1 MSDLIKYLLPIVQMK
16 DSVQAVMGRDLHE
29 FLQIGTDY
37 RHWFPRMAAYGF
49 EEGTDYCLKNDH
61 SSPTAGMPSRPRLNH
76 IVSLD
81 MAKEIAMIQR
91 SELGQQARRYFIE
104 AEKQLQRKRQA
115 EQQQLPNPSDMS
127 RLEILELAITAEK
140 ERLAL
145 EVENK
150 GLQPK
155 AEAYDA
161 VCSSEGL
168 YTMSEAAKMLGTG
181 RNSLFAQ
188 LRHGGIFISRGQD
201 YNTPYQRYMKY
212 FEVKQ
217 GYRIDPRTEKRV
229 ATRTTFVKPEG
240 IGFLRQALGLHSPN
254 PVESMPD
261 PLPLF

>member
-16 DSVQAVMGRDLHE
+16 DSVRAVMGRDLHE
-29 FLQIGTDY
+29 FLQIGAHYKD
-37 RHWFPRMAAYGF
+37 WFPRMAAYGF
-49 EEGTDYCLKNDH
+49 EEGTDYCLKNER
-61 SSPTAGMPSRPRLNH
+61 STPPAGMPSRPRLNH

-104 AEKQLQRKRQA
+104 AEKQLQRQNKA
-115 EQQQLPNPSDMS
+115 KQQTANPSDMS

-145 EVENK
+145 EAENK
-150 GLQPK
+150 VLQPK

-168 YTMSEAAKMLGTG
+168 YTMSEVAKMLGTG

-240 IGFLRQALGLHSPN
+240 IGFLRQALGLHHLN
-254 PVESMPD
+254 QVELTPE
-261 PLPLF
+261 PLF

>member
-1 MSDLIKYLLPIVQMK
+1 MSDLIKYMLPIVQME
-16 DSVQAVMGRDLHE
+16 DAVQAVMGRDLHK

-37 RHWFPRMAAYGF
+37 RHWFPRMVDYGF
-49 EEGTDYCLKNDH
+49 VEGVDYTVKNDRLILA
-61 SSPTAGMPSRPRLNH
+61 AGMPPQTRLNH

-91 SELGQQARRYFIE
+91 SELGQKARRYFIE
-104 AEKQLQRKRQA
+104 AEKQLRRNLQA
-115 EQQQLPNPSDMS
+115 EQSQAKPQSDMS

-145 EVENK
+145 EAENK
-150 GLQPK
+150 VLQPK

-240 IGFLRQALGLHSPN
+240 IGFIRKALGLDKTYQ
-254 PVESMPD
+254 VELTPE
-261 PLPLF
+261 PLF

>member
-29 FLQIGTDY
+29 FLQIGAHYKD
-37 RHWFPRMAAYGF
+37 WFPRMAAYGF
-49 EEGTDYCLKNDH
+49 EEGTDYCLKNER
-61 SSPTAGMPSRPRLNH
+61 STPPAGIPSRPRLNH

-104 AEKQLQRKRQA
+104 AEKQLQRQTREK
-115 EQQQLPNPSDMS
+115 QQPTNPSDMS

-145 EVENK
+145 EAENK
-150 GLQPK
+150 VLQPK

-161 VCSSEGL
+161 ICSSKGL
-168 YTMSEAAKMLGTG
+168 YTVSEAAKILGTG
-181 RNSLFAQ
+181 RNTLFAM
-188 LRHGGIFISRGQD
+188 LRHNGIFISRGND

-217 GYRIDPRTEKRV
+217 GYRTDPQTGQKI
-229 ATRTTFVKPEG
+229 ATRTTLVKPEG
-240 IGFLRQALGLHSPN
+240 INFIRKVLGLDKAHQ
-254 PVESMPD
+254 VESVSEQ
-261 PLPLF
+261 LF

>member
-1 MSDLIKYLLPIVQMK
+1 MSDLIKYLLPIVQMNE
-16 DSVQAVMGRDLHE
+16 SVQAVMGRDLHE
-29 FLQIGTDY
+29 FLQIGAAY

-49 EEGTDYCLKNDH
+49 EEGTDYCVKNDL
-61 SSPTAGMPSRPRLNH
+61 SVSPAGMPSRPRLNH

-81 MAKEIAMIQR
+81 MAKEIAMMQR
-91 SELGQQARRYFIE
+91 SKLGQQARRYFIE
-104 AEKQLQRKRQA
+104 AEKELQRQTQA
-115 EQQQLPNPSDMS
+115 KSQPTSTSDMS

-145 EVENK
+145 EAENK
-150 GLQPK
+150 VLQPK

-168 YTMSEAAKMLGTG
+168 YTMSEAAKILGTG

-188 LRHGGIFISRGQD
+188 LRHNGIFISRGQD

-229 ATRTTFVKPEG
+229 ATWTTFVKPEG
-240 IGFLRQALGLHSPN
+240 IGFIRKALGLDKAYQ
-254 PVESMPD
+254 VELTPE
-261 PLPLF
+261 PLF

>member
-29 FLQIGTDY
+29 FLQIGAHYKD
-37 RHWFPRMAAYGF
+37 WFPRMAAYGF
-49 EEGTDYCLKNDH
+49 EEGTDYCLKNER
-61 SSPTAGMPSRPRLNH
+61 STPPAGMPSRPRLNH

-91 SELGQQARRYFIE
+91 SELGRQARRYFIE
-104 AEKQLQRKRQA
+104 AEKQLQYKLRA
-115 EQQQLPNPSDMS
+115 EQAHSKPQSDMS

-145 EVENK
+145 EAENK
-150 GLQPK
+150 VLQPK

-168 YTMSEAAKMLGTG
+168 YTMAEAAKILGTG

-188 LRHGGIFISRGQD
+188 LRQGGIFISRGQD

-240 IGFLRQALGLHSPN
+240 ICFLREALGLHHLN
-254 PVESMPD
+254 QVELTPE
-261 PLPLF
+261 PLF

>member
-1 MSDLIKYLLPIVQMK
+1 MK
-16 DSVQAVMGRDLHE
+16 DFVQAVMGRDLHT
-29 FLQIGTDY
+29 FLQIGARYND
-37 RHWFPRMAAYGF
+37 WFPRMVAYGF
-49 EEGTDYCLKNDH
+49 EEGTDYLLKNEY
-61 SSPTAGMPSRPRLNH
+61 PTPPAGMPPQTRLNH

-104 AEKQLQRKRQA
+104 AEKQLQRQTQA
-115 EQQQLPNPSDMS
+115 KQQPTNPSDMS
-127 RLEILELAITAEK
+127 RLDILELAITAEK

-145 EVENK
+145 EAENK
-150 GLQPK
+150 VLQTK
-155 AEAYDA
+155 AEAFDA
-161 VCSSEGL
+161 LCDSEGL

-217 GYRIDPRTEKRV
+217 SYRIDPCTEKRV

-240 IGFLRQALGLHSPN
+240 ICFLRKALGLHHLN
-254 PVESMPD
+254 QVELTPE
-261 PLPLF
+261 PLF

>member
-29 FLQIGTDY
+29 FLQIGARYND
-37 RHWFPRMAAYGF
+37 WFPRMVAYGF
-49 EEGTDYCLKNDH
+49 EEGTDYLLKNEY
-61 SSPTAGMPSRPRLNH
+61 PMPPAGMPIQARLNH
-76 IVSLD
+76 VVSLD

-104 AEKQLQRKRQA
+104 AEKQLQRQNKA
-115 EQQQLPNPSDMS
+115 KQQSATPSDMS

-145 EVENK
+145 EAENK
-150 GLQPK
+150 VLQPK

-168 YTMSEAAKMLGTG
+168 YTVSEAAKILGTG
-181 RNSLFAQ
+181 RNTLFAM
-188 LRHGGIFISRGQD
+188 LRHNGIFISRGKD
-201 YNTPYQRYMKY
+201 YNTPYQRYMEY

-217 GYRIDPRTEKRV
+217 GYRIDPRTEQKI

-240 IGFLRQALGLHSPN
+240 IGFIRKVLGLDKTYQ
-254 PVESMPD
+254 VESVSEQ
-261 PLPLF
+261 LF

>member
-29 FLQIGTDY
+29 FLQIGAHYKD
-37 RHWFPRMAAYGF
+37 WFPRMAAYGF
-49 EEGTDYCLKNDH
+49 EEGTDYCLKNER
-61 SSPTAGMPSRPRLNH
+61 STPPAGMPSRPRLNH

-104 AEKQLQRKRQA
+104 AEKQLQHKRQA
-115 EQQQLPNPSDMS
+115 EQQHRPNPSDMS

-145 EVENK
+145 EAENK
-150 GLQPK
+150 VLQPK

-181 RNSLFAQ
+181 RNTLFAQ
-188 LRHGGIFISRGQD
+188 LRHNGTLISRGGD
-201 YNTPYQRYMKY
+201 FNTPYQRYMKY

-217 GYRIDPRTEKRV
+217 GYRIDPQTGQKI

-240 IGFLRQALGLHSPN
+240 IGFIRKALGLDKAYQ
-254 PVESMPD
+254 VELTPE
-261 PLPLF
+261 PLF

>member
-1 MSDLIKYLLPIVQMK
+1 MSDLIKYLLPIVQMNE
-16 DSVQAVMGRDLHE
+16 SVQAVMGRDLHE
-29 FLQIGTDY
+29 FLQIGADY

-49 EEGTDYCLKNDH
+49 EEGTDYCLKNDR
-61 SSPTAGMPSRPRLNH
+61 SASPAGMPTRPRLNH

-91 SELGQQARRYFIE
+91 SELGKQARRYFIE
-104 AEKQLQRKRQA
+104 AEKELQRQTQA
-115 EQQQLPNPSDMS
+115 KSQPTTPSDMS

-145 EVENK
+145 EAENK
-150 GLQPK
+150 ILQPK

-161 VCSSEGL
+161 VCDAEGL
-168 YTMSEAAKMLGTG
+168 YTMAEVAKILGVG

-188 LRHGGIFISRGQD
+188 LRHNGILISRGGD
-201 YNTPYQRYMKY
+201 FNTPYQRYMKY

-217 GYRIDPRTEKRV
+217 GYRIDPQTGQKI

-240 IGFLRQALGLHSPN
+240 IGFIRKALGLDKTYQ
-254 PVESMPD
+254 VELTPE
-261 PLPLF
+261 PLF

>member
-16 DSVQAVMGRDLHE
+16 DSVQAVMGQDLHE

-49 EEGTDYCLKNDH
+49 EEGTDYCLKNDR
-61 SSPTAGMPSRPRLNH
+61 SVSPAGMPSRPRLNH

-91 SELGQQARRYFIE
+91 SELGKQARRYFIE
-104 AEKQLQRKRQA
+104 AEKELQRQNKAKTQ
-115 EQQQLPNPSDMS
+115 PSNPSDMS
-127 RLEILELAITAEK
+127 RLDILELAITAEK

-145 EVENK
+145 EAENK
-150 GLQPK
+150 VLQPK

-161 VCSSEGL
+161 VCNSEGL
-168 YTMSEAAKMLGTG
+168 YTMSEAAKILGTG
-181 RNSLFAQ
+181 RNSLFTQ
-188 LRHGGIFISRGQD
+188 LRHNGIFISRGQD

-240 IGFLRQALGLHSPN
+240 IGFIRKALGLDKAYQ
-254 PVESMPD
+254 VELTPE
-261 PLPLF
+261 PLF

>member
-16 DSVQAVMGRDLHE
+16 DSVQAVMGRDLHK
-29 FLQIGTDY
+29 FLQIGARYND
-37 RHWFPRMAAYGF
+37 WFPRMVAYGF
-49 EEGTDYCLKNDH
+49 EENMDYLLKNEY
-61 SSPTAGMPSRPRLNH
+61 PTPPAGMPTQARLNH

-91 SELGQQARRYFIE
+91 SELGKQARRYFIE
-104 AEKQLQRKRQA
+104 AEKQLQRKLRA
-115 EQQQLPNPSDMS
+115 EQNQTKPQSDMS

-145 EVENK
+145 EAENK
-150 GLQPK
+150 VLQPK
-155 AEAYDA
+155 AEAFDA
-161 VCSSEGL
+161 LCNSEGL
-168 YTMSEAAKMLGTG
+168 YTMAEAAKILGTG

-188 LRHGGIFISRGQD
+188 LRHNGIFISRGQD

-229 ATRTTFVKPEG
+229 VTRTTFVKPEG
-240 IGFLRQALGLHSPN
+240 ICFLREALGLHHLN
-254 PVESMPD
+254 QVELTPE
-261 PLPLF
+261 PLF

>member
-16 DSVQAVMGRDLHE
+16 DSVQAVMGRDLHK
-29 FLQIGTDY
+29 FLQIGAHYKD
-37 RHWFPRMAAYGF
+37 WFPRMVAYGF
-49 EEGTDYCLKNDH
+49 EEGTDYLLKNERLI
-61 SSPTAGMPSRPRLNH
+61 PTAGMPSQTRLNH
-76 IVSLD
+76 VVSLD

-104 AEKQLQRKRQA
+104 AEKELQRKRQA
-115 EQQQLPNPSDMS
+115 EQQQRPNPSDMS

-145 EVENK
+145 EAENK
-150 GLQPK
+150 VLQPK
-155 AEAYDA
+155 AEAFDA
-161 VCSSEGL
+161 LCDSEGL
-168 YTMSEAAKMLGTG
+168 YTMAEAAKILGTG

-188 LRHGGIFISRGQD
+188 LRHNGIFISRGQD

-240 IGFLRQALGLHSPN
+240 ICFLREALGLHHLN
-254 PVESMPD
+254 QVELTPE
-261 PLPLF
+261 PLF

>member
-1 MSDLIKYLLPIVQMK
+1 MSDLIKYLLPIVQMQ
-16 DSVQAVMGRDLHE
+16 DSVQAVMGRDLHT
-29 FLQIGTDY
+29 FLQIGARYND
-37 RHWFPRMAAYGF
+37 WFPRMVAYGF
-49 EEGTDYCLKNDH
+49 EEGTDYLLKNEY
-61 SSPTAGMPSRPRLNH
+61 PTPPAGMPKQARLNH

-104 AEKQLQRKRQA
+104 AEKQLQRQTQTKSQPA
-115 EQQQLPNPSDMS
+115 NPSDMS
-127 RLEILELAITAEK
+127 RLEILELAVTAKK

-145 EVENK
+145 EAENK
-150 GLQPK
+150 ILQPK

-168 YTMSEAAKMLGTG
+168 YTMAEAAKILGTG

-188 LRHGGIFISRGQD
+188 LRHNGIFISRGQD

-240 IGFLRQALGLHSPN
+240 IRFLREALGLHHLN
-254 PVESMPD
+254 QVELTPE
-261 PLPLF
+261 PLF

>member
-1 MSDLIKYLLPIVQMK
+1 MSDLIKYLLPIVQMQ
-16 DSVQAVMGRDLHE
+16 DSVQAVMGRDLHT

-37 RHWFPRMAAYGF
+37 RHWFSRMVTYGF
-49 EEGTDYCLKNDH
+49 EEGVDYAVKNDR
-61 SSPTAGMPSRPRLNH
+61 SLPPAGMPSRPRLNH

-91 SELGQQARRYFIE
+91 SELGRQARRYFIE
-104 AEKQLQRKRQA
+104 AEKELQRQTREK
-115 EQQQLPNPSDMS
+115 QQPTTPSDMS
-127 RLEILELAITAEK
+127 RLDILELAITAEK

-145 EVENK
+145 EAENK
-150 GLQPK
+150 VLQPK

-168 YTMSEAAKMLGTG
+168 YTMAEAAKILGTG

-188 LRHGGIFISRGQD
+188 LRHNGIFIARGQD

-240 IGFLRQALGLHSPN
+240 IHFLREALGLHHLN
-254 PVESMPD
+254 QVELTPE
-261 PLPLF
+261 PLF

>member
-1 MSDLIKYLLPIVQMK
+1 MSDLIKYLLPIVQMNE
-16 DSVQAVMGRDLHE
+16 SVQAVMGRDLHK
-29 FLQIGTDY
+29 FLQISARYND
-37 RHWFPRMAAYGF
+37 WFPRMVAYGF
-49 EEGTDYCLKNDH
+49 EEGTDYVLKNEY
-61 SSPTAGMPSRPRLNH
+61 STPPAGMPSRPRLNH

-104 AEKQLQRKRQA
+104 AEKELRRQTQA
-115 EQQQLPNPSDMS
+115 KSQPTNPNDMS
-127 RLEILELAITAEK
+127 RLDILELAITAEK

-145 EVENK
+145 EAENK
-150 GLQPK
+150 VLQPK

-161 VCSSEGL
+161 VCDAEGL
-168 YTMSEAAKMLGTG
+168 YTMSEAAKILGTG

-188 LRHGGIFISRGQD
+188 LRHNGIFISRGQD

-217 GYRIDPRTEKRV
+217 GYRIDPQTGQKI

-240 IGFLRQALGLHSPN
+240 IGFIRKALGLDKTYQ
-254 PVESMPD
+254 VELTPE
-261 PLPLF
+261 PLF

>member
-29 FLQIGTDY
+29 FLQIGAHYKD
-37 RHWFPRMAAYGF
+37 WFPRMAAYGF
-49 EEGTDYCLKNDH
+49 EEGTDYCLKNER
-61 SSPTAGMPSRPRLNH
+61 STPPAGMPTRPRLNH

-104 AEKQLQRKRQA
+104 AEKQLQRQA
-115 EQQQLPNPSDMS
+115 REEKQSANPSDMS

-145 EVENK
+145 EAENK
-150 GLQPK
+150 LLKPK
-155 AEAYDA
+155 AETYDA

-168 YTMSEAAKMLGTG
+168 YTMAEAAKILGTG

-217 GYRIDPRTEKRV
+217 GYRIDPRTKKRV

-240 IGFLRQALGLHSPN
+240 ICFLREALGLHHLN
-254 PVESMPD
+254 QVELTPE
-261 PLPLF
+261 PLF